1 MTRLSRFSVVTLTAL
16 LLAAGVTAFA
26 QAPAPPP
33 EPGGPGGPGMMR
45 GPGGPGGPP
54 GDPPP
59 VEEWWANPRVAERL
73 NLTEAQRNQ
82 IEELIYQNG
91 QKLID
96 LRAENHKA
104 RMNLNHLLGAETL
117 DRGAIQ
123 KAVDRLANA
132 ECALHRE
139 QITLRAEIA
148 GVLDRAQRIALR
160 DLVRER
166 MGARWQE
173 RQERRRGGTD

>member
-1 MTRLSRFSVVTLTAL
+1 MTKVLRFGVLVVTAL
-16 LLAAGVTAFA
+16 LLAAGVAALA
-26 QAPAPPP
+26 QAPTPPP
-33 EPGGPGGPGMMR
+33 TPGGPGGPGMR
-45 GPGGPGGPP
+45 GPGGPPDDPP
-54 GDPPP
+54 G

-166 MGARWQE
+166 MGAR
-173 RQERRRGGTD
+173 